1 MRPLFLIL
9 ALAVM
14 VAILP
19 APVSAQDTVT
29 IYVEVRPG
37 DTWSTIAH
45 RYGTEA
51 SVVRALNP
59 GFGHLFPGSLVEV
72 PVRTKPAKSRPMQC
86 TSSYWPSILCQ
97 FLPEFR

>member
-1 MRPLFLIL
+1 MRLVFIVLL
-9 ALAVM
+9 LSVVVAL
-14 VAILP
+14 LP

-29 IYVEVRPG
+29 IYVEVRTG
-37 DTWSTIAH
+37 DTWSTIAR
-45 RYGTEA
+45 RYGTTT

-72 PVRTKPAKSRPMQC
+72 PVRTKPQPMRC
-86 TSSYWPSILCQ
+86 TSSYWPSRLCQ